1 LGCRT
6 WTAEVLRQLRKTSG
20 APVIIVSG
28 NNSKES
34 VVRAFAVEAD
44 DYITKPFAPMEH
56 MARVGGVT

>member
-1 LGCRT
+1 
-6 WTAEVLRQLRKTSG
+6 
-20 APVIIVSG
+20 VIIVSG

-34 VVRAFAVEAD
+34 VVRAFAVETD